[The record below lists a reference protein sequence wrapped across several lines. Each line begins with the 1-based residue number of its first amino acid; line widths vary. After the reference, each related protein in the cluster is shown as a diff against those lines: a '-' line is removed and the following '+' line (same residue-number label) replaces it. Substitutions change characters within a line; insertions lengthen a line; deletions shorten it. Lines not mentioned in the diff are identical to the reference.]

1 MIEGLQ
7 NCITFMC
14 LYLPIQACESLMR
27 HIVVCAQSV
36 RIEKYQCVC
45 HCNITTQSYG
55 AHKRCH
61 FVKMMT
67 LFVTPVSRCTVG
79 VDGQKVRHS
88 KALELRNRSYNT
100 DLKSPYLKSRDAG
113 SNPNPGATRAAR
125 PGTHVLGLG
134 VRVPLGHQHG
144 LRCVARIVP
153 AAHARPLQR
162 AHELGGLARRGGAA
176 AHHAAHIGHIKT
188 ARRVVVVSEGTAS

>member
-113 SNPNPGATRAAR
+113 SNPNPN
-125 PGTHVLGLG
+125 P
-134 VRVPLGHQHG
+134 
-144 LRCVARIVP
+144 I
-153 AAHARPLQR
+153 
-162 AHELGGLARRGGAA
+162 
-176 AHHAAHIGHIKT
+176 
-188 ARRVVVVSEGTAS
+188 

>member
-113 SNPNPGATRAAR
+113 SNPNDVHSDTK
-125 PGTHVLGLG
+125 
-134 VRVPLGHQHG
+134 RV
-144 LRCVARIVP
+144 
-153 AAHARPLQR
+153 
-162 AHELGGLARRGGAA
+162 
-176 AHHAAHIGHIKT
+176 HHCC
-188 ARRVVVVSEGTAS
+188 ASFSLL

>member
-1 MIEGLQ
+1 
-7 NCITFMC
+7 
-14 LYLPIQACESLMR
+14 MR

-113 SNPNPGATRAAR
+113 SNPSLNPPPHTPSAH
-125 PGTHVLGLG
+125 PHTHPHPTPSAPSPQPHPPAPPPIL
-134 VRVPLGHQHG
+134 PLHP
-144 LRCVARIVP
+144 RNP
-153 AAHARPLQR
+153 TPLPHPHPSVDPVIAGSSR
-162 AHELGGLARRGGAA
+162 YHEIMNTVIA
-176 AHHAAHIGHIKT
+176 
-188 ARRVVVVSEGTAS
+188 

>member
-113 SNPNPGATRAAR
+113 SNPNDVHSDTKRVHHCCASFSLLWHTMSHHRFSKDR
-125 PGTHVLGLG
+125 PVY
-134 VRVPLGHQHG
+134 
-144 LRCVARIVP
+144 C
-153 AAHARPLQR
+153 
-162 AHELGGLARRGGAA
+162 
-176 AHHAAHIGHIKT
+176 
-188 ARRVVVVSEGTAS
+188 ASLNRSKY

>member
-7 NCITFMC
+7 NCISFMC

-113 SNPNPGATRAAR
+113 SNPYGRMRRCGRGRWCSRPKGPRWPVSGRA
-125 PGTHVLGLG
+125 HVAP
-134 VRVPLGHQHG
+134 VAWRCV
-144 LRCVARIVP
+144 LRCMEAHVFLVSMDANRQGVAS
-153 AAHARPLQR
+153 H
-162 AHELGGLARRGGAA
+162 
-176 AHHAAHIGHIKT
+176 
-188 ARRVVVVSEGTAS
+188 

>member
-113 SNPNPGATRAAR
+113 SNPSLNPPPHTPSAPPTPTHTPPQVPPPHNPTPQPLPPSCPCTPAT
-125 PGTHVLGLG
+125 
-134 VRVPLGHQHG
+134 QH
-144 LRCVARIVP
+144 P
-153 AAHARPLQR
+153 YPTPTPQS
-162 AHELGGLARRGGAA
+162 
-176 AHHAAHIGHIKT
+176 T
-188 ARRVVVVSEGTAS
+188 P